1 MVLRWPVAFPSLM
14 ETLKC
19 LLAAVSQVQLAWVS
33 IQYLSLSSYAGPT
46 PLPPPHPGLVLSW
59 VPSSLQ
65 RCPSRP
71 PFPHP
76 MEGAKRRPQHHQ
88 EERGP
93 MNGRDWFSEASQYPE
108 CSKPVLTC
116 DNTLPEPSSLHLC
129 PPHRQSPRACT
140 QRWRE
145 WYGPREPAWLTLS
158 SIH

>member
-14 ETLKC
+14 EIQLFARCHLPSPAC
-19 LLAAVSQVQLAWVS
+19 LGFHPVSLP
-33 IQYLSLSSYAGPT
+33 LSSYAGPT

-59 VPSSLQ
+59 VPRSLQ
-65 RCPSRP
+65 RCP
-71 PFPHP
+71 PFPPSPP

-93 MNGRDWFSEASQYPE
+93 MSGRDWFSEASQHPE
-108 CSKPVLTC
+108 GSKPVLTC
-116 DNTLPEPSSLHLC
+116 GNTLPEPSSLHLS
-129 PPHRQSPRACT
+129 PPDGQSPRACT

-158 SIH
+158 PIH

>member
-1 MVLRWPVAFPSLM
+1 
-14 ETLKC
+14 
-19 LLAAVSQVQLAWVS
+19 
-33 IQYLSLSSYAGPT
+33 
-46 PLPPPHPGLVLSW
+46 
-59 VPSSLQ
+59 
-65 RCPSRP
+65 
-71 PFPHP
+71 
-76 MEGAKRRPQHHQ
+76 
-88 EERGP
+88 